1 MAFISQSSI
10 QELTDRL
17 DSITIVSEYAR
28 LEKRGGRYWACCPFH
43 QEKTPS
49 FTVNPDMK
57 TFYCFGCQKGGTII
71 NLVMELEKLNFPET
85 VELLAKKTGIELI
98 YEDSGSGIS
107 KAEEDAKKKQ
117 KEGLFELY
125 KRISG
130 TFHHFF
136 LKKPEDNEVKL
147 YILSRGINIEM
158 VKSFRLGYSPPDRYW
173 LYKFLS
179 GKGYSREFLS
189 RSGLF
194 SVNHPELSL
203 FSGRLMFPINDR
215 QGRTVAFGGR
225 ILEDNIDAPKYINS
239 PELEIYKKR
248 ETLYGL
254 DLAIPEIKKTKT
266 VYIAEGYMDV
276 IALHQAGI
284 TNSIAPL
291 GTAFT
296 EEQARLLRRWAE
308 KAILFFDSDEAG
320 QNAAV
325 KAIMNCRKNG
335 LVSAV
340 VDPGEMEAGPLKD
353 PAEILKISGQEALN
367 KKAKCFINDFNY
379 LIKRAKSFYNVSDQD
394 GMVSE
399 GKAKA
404 VAFLFPYIE
413 LLESDVTK
421 DSCIEIAAD
430 AFRLN
435 PAVINSDYI
444 RYGKEEKNP
453 RIYEGKAD
461 IHIKMN
467 EELSILMVLAMDFID
482 SGDNSLLKKFRANL
496 NIGDFDDLNAKD
508 LLIAMEECLRYGET
522 GMDKLLER
530 ITSGALKNIILEGS
544 ATGEFSINKE
554 LYISDGIKKLREKRL
569 KKQQEEIIIKL
580 RQAKNSMEDEE
591 AKELLAE
598 KMHVD
603 NELYQLKQGR

>member
-1 MAFISQSSI
+1 MAYISQSSI

-57 TFYCFGCQKGGTII
+57 SFYCFGCQKGGSII

-85 VELLAKKTGIELI
+85 VELLAKKTGVELI
-98 YEDSGSGIS
+98 YEDSFGSAS

-117 KEGLFELY
+117 KENLFELY

-136 LKKPEDNEVKL
+136 LKKPEDNEIKL

-194 SVNHPELSL
+194 SVNYPELSL

-225 ILEDNIDAPKYINS
+225 ILEENTEAPKYINS

-254 DLAIPEIKKTKT
+254 DLAILEIRKTKT

-308 KAILFFDSDEAG
+308 KVIIFFDSDEAG

-340 VDPGEMEAGPLKD
+340 VEEEEMDSEPMKD
-353 PAEILKISGQEALN
+353 PAEILKNNGQEALH
-367 KKAKCFINDFNY
+367 KKAKCFINDFDY
-379 LIKRAKSFYNVSDQD
+379 LIKRAKSLYNVSFQD

-413 LLESDVTK
+413 LLESDITK
-421 DSCIEIAAD
+421 ESCIETAAD
-430 AFRLN
+430 AFGIN
-435 PAVINSDYI
+435 PAVINSDYR
-444 RYGKEEKNP
+444 RYVKEEKNP
-453 RIYEGKAD
+453 HLPGERTVTNIQ
-461 IHIKMN
+461 MN
-467 EELSILMVLAMDFID
+467 EELSILMVLVMDFLN
-482 SGDNSLLKKFRANL
+482 SGEESLIKKFRANL

-508 LLIAMEECLRYGET
+508 LLIAMEECYRYGET

-530 ITSGALKNIILEGS
+530 ITSTSLRKMVLEGS

-569 KKQQEEIIIKL
+569 NRQQEEIIIKL
-580 RQAKNSMEDEE
+580 RKAKNNHEDDE